1 MYIYN
6 ILYNV
11 IYIFGTWYKSY
22 SIGGGGG
29 GGGIVYFFLGGS
41 RLMKIWCWS
50 EAICGFWF
58 LLGRVMVVFLYL
70 CFNKKDNY
78 K

>member
-1 MYIYN
+1 MLFIFLVCG
-6 ILYNV
+6 IIV
-11 IYIFGTWYKSY
+11 IVL
-22 SIGGGGG
+22 G

>member
-1 MYIYN
+1 MLFIFLVRG
-6 ILYNV
+6 IRV
-11 IYIFGTWYKSY
+11 IVLGE
-22 SIGGGGG
+22 

-41 RLMKIWCWS
+41 RLIKIWCWS

>member
-1 MYIYN
+1 MLFIYLVRG
-6 ILYNV
+6 IIV
-11 IYIFGTWYKSY
+11 IVLGE
-22 SIGGGGG
+22 GGE

-50 EAICGFWF
+50 EVICGFWF

>member
-1 MYIYN
+1 MLFIFLVRG
-6 ILYNV
+6 IRV
-11 IYIFGTWYKSY
+11 IVLGE
-22 SIGGGGG
+22 G

>member
-1 MYIYN
+1 MLFIFLVRG
-6 ILYNV
+6 IIV
-11 IYIFGTWYKSY
+11 IVL
-22 SIGGGGG
+22 GGGD
-29 GGGIVYFFLGGS
+29 VYFFLGDS

>member
-1 MYIYN
+1 MLFIFLVCG
-6 ILYNV
+6 IIV
-11 IYIFGTWYKSY
+11 IVL
-22 SIGGGGG
+22 GGGEGE
-29 GGGIVYFFLGGS
+29 GGIVYFFLGGS

-50 EAICGFWF
+50 EVICGFWF

>member
-1 MYIYN
+1 MLFIFLVRG
-6 ILYNV
+6 IRV
-11 IYIFGTWYKSY
+11 IVLGE
-22 SIGGGGG
+22 

>member
-1 MYIYN
+1 MLFIFLVCG
-6 ILYNV
+6 IIV
-11 IYIFGTWYKSY
+11 IVLGE
-22 SIGGGGG
+22 GG

-58 LLGRVMVVFLYL
+58 LFGRVMVVFLYL

>member
-1 MYIYN
+1 MLFIFLVCG
-6 ILYNV
+6 IIV
-11 IYIFGTWYKSY
+11 IVLGE
-22 SIGGGGG
+22 
-29 GGGIVYFFLGGS
+29 GGGIVYFFLGDP
-41 RLMKIWCWS
+41 RLMKTWCWS

>member
-1 MYIYN
+1 MLFIFLVCG
-6 ILYNV
+6 IIV
-11 IYIFGTWYKSY
+11 IVLGE
-22 SIGGGGG
+22 
-29 GGGIVYFFLGGS
+29 GGGIVYFFLGDS